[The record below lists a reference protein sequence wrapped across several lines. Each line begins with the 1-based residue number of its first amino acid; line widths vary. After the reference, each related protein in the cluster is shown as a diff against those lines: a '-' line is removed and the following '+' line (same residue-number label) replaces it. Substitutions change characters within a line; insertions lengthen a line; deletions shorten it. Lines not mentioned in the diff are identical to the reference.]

1 MSSNDIKID
10 LEDFKTILSKIG
22 KIAGCV
28 KMFDIDDWNSETI
41 IC

>member
-10 LEDFKTILSKIG
+10 LDFKTILSKIG

-28 KMFDIDDWNSETI
+28 KMFDIDDLNSETI